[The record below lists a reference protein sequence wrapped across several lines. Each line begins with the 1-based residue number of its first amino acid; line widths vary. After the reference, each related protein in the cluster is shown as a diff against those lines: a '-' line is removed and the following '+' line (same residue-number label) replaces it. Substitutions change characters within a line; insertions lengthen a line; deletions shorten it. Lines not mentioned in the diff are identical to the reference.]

1 MSDEIKDFVER
12 NRAEFDHLDAPAF
25 DLARFKKTLPKK
37 EEAIIKKLPFY
48 KSPKWLAAACVLVV
62 VATSWFV
69 YQQNK
74 KTEVVYTK
82 TKPVE
87 KKSNNTLP
95 EVINNEVEPKGKP
108 AENVAF
114 VSLNKTQQQ
123 KPTAISNSAY
133 DYKGLRDSSSASM
146 RLLTIMEIEKSD
158 KMNNKVLDMLA
169 QTLNHD
175 GNTNVRLAALTVLQK
190 YSFDSHASTLL
201 VKSLDK
207 QSDPV
212 VQLGLISQLGKMKNV
227 NIDEKLY
234 ALANNPE
241 TFVAVRDEANKIL
254 LNQDKL

>member
-25 DLARFKKTLPKK
+25 DLARFKKTLPAK

-62 VATSWFV
+62 VATSWFF
-69 YQQNK
+69 YQQK
-74 KTEVVYTK
+74 ETAVVYTK

-87 KKSNNTLP
+87 KKSNNALP
-95 EVINNEVEPKGKP
+95 EAINNEVEPKEKP
-108 AENVAF
+108 DGNVAF
-114 VSLNKTQQQ
+114 VSANKTPKQ
-123 KPTAISNSAY
+123 KPTILSNIN
-133 DYKGLRDSSSASM
+133 DEYKGLRDSSSASM

-158 KMNNKVLDMLA
+158 KMNNKILDMLA
-169 QTLNHD
+169 QTLNND

-190 YSFDSHASTLL
+190 YSFDGHASSLL

-212 VQLGLISQLGKMKNV
+212 VQLGLVSQLGKMKNV

>member
-62 VATSWFV
+62 VATSWFF
-69 YQQNK
+69 YQQK
-74 KTEVVYTK
+74 ETAVVYTK

-87 KKSNNTLP
+87 KKSNNALP
-95 EVINNEVEPKGKP
+95 EAINNEVEPKEKP
-108 AENVAF
+108 TENVAF
-114 VSLNKTQQQ
+114 VSANKTPKQ
-123 KPTAISNSAY
+123 KPTILSNIN
-133 DYKGLRDSSSASM
+133 DEYKGLRDSSSASM

-158 KMNNKVLDMLA
+158 KMNNKILDMLA
-169 QTLNHD
+169 QTLNND

-190 YSFDSHASTLL
+190 YSFDGHASSLL

-212 VQLGLISQLGKMKNV
+212 VQLGLVSQLGRMKNV

>member
-1 MSDEIKDFVER
+1 MSDEIRDFVDR
-12 NRAEFDHLDAPAF
+12 NREEFDHLEAPAF
-25 DLARFKKTLPKK
+25 DMARFKRTLPKK
-37 EEAIIKKLPFY
+37 EVVIKKLPFY
-48 KSPKWLAAACVLVV
+48 KSPKWLAAACLLIV
-62 VATSWFV
+62 VATSWFI

-74 KTEVVYTK
+74 ETEVVYTK

-87 KKSNNTLP
+87 SKTTNKLP
-95 EVINNEVEPKGKP
+95 EVTNNKIEPTEKP
-108 AENVAF
+108 TEKVAF
-114 VSLNKTQQQ
+114 VSLDKAIP
-123 KPTAISNSAY
+123 KKSSIISNNND

-158 KMNNKVLDMLA
+158 KMNNKMLDMLA

-175 GNTNVRLAALTVLQK
+175 GNTNVRLAALSVLQK
-190 YSFDSHASTLL
+190 FSFDGHASGLL

-207 QSDPV
+207 QSDPI